1 MRTGA
6 TSQAI
11 ALMLAA
17 SVSLAALL
25 VAPYGVD
32 AQTISGKVVDARTGD
47 PVIGALV
54 EVGLTPYYSVAWEDG
69 SFVLELP
76 EAEGP
81 GTGGPKTLV
90 VSAPGYAKRY
100 EPVDPATSSQV
111 VVRLFPDPI
120 ELDGIEATV
129 VTYPTRL
136 RRRLNASMRPWYA
149 LEGPLLE
156 LAREDNVWDLVANRT
171 GLRYIGH
178 GEYGCPAAS
187 VHGRDLRVDLFID
200 DRPVLL
206 NDFLT
211 YAPQDFT
218 RVEIVSFGSEMRAY
232 TQEYLDWM
240 TENEYVAPAF
250 ATEFKLCPRMKP
262 PPGTMKRGR
271 PVG

>member
-6 TSQAI
+6 SHGLLLL
-11 ALMLAA
+11 ALTTLVLPLQVSAQSGRGAA
-17 SVSLAALL
+17 RQS
-25 VAPYGVD
+25 
-32 AQTISGKVVDARTGD
+32 ISGKVVDARTGAA
-47 PVIGALV
+47 VVGALV
-54 EVGLTPYYSVAWEDG
+54 TLGLTEYYSVAWEDG
-69 SFVLELP
+69 TFVLEWSGP
-76 EAEGP
+76 EEAQ
-81 GTGGPKTLV
+81 TLV

-100 EPVDPATSSQV
+100 EPVDPSTSDV
-111 VVRLFPDPI
+111 VVIRLFPDPI
-120 ELDGIEATV
+120 ELEGVEATV

-136 RRRLNASMRPWYA
+136 KRRLNRAMVSWYA

-171 GLRYIGH
+171 GLVYVGH

-187 VHGRDLRVDLFID
+187 LNGRSVRVDLFVN

-211 YAPQDFT
+211 YAPQEFA
-218 RVEIVSFGSEMRAY
+218 RVEIVGRGGVMRAY

-250 ATEFKLCPRMKP
+250 ETEFKMCPRMKP
-262 PPGTMKRGR
+262 APGSMRRGR
-271 PVG
+271 PVGR